1 MGRDIFS
8 DAEPLVM
15 FRNRSWITDQA
26 SYNAS
31 TDTLTSLTGEEIS
44 NDYFDRIRNEV
55 SNRFTV
61 STRILDYDYWSILF
75 DE

>member
-26 SYNAS
+26 TYNAS
-31 TDTLTSLTGEEIS
+31 TNTITSLTDTPVSDEYVRRIS
-44 NDYFDRIRNEV
+44 NEV

-61 STRILDYDYWSILF
+61 STRILDYDYWRILF
-75 DE
+75 G